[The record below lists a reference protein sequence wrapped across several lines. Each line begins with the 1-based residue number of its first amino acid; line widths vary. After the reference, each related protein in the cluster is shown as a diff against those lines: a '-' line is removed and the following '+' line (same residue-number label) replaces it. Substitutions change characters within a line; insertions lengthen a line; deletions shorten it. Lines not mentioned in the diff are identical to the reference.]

1 VPVDPNIANLLNLVA
16 AAGRPPISQ
25 SGAAEARAGFRTL
38 MVDFR
43 DPATLTPVRSV
54 TDTTVGGS
62 VPARI
67 YRPDVD
73 GLVPTIV
80 FFHGGGFVI
89 GDLDTHEGVCRLL
102 CNDVG
107 AVVVSVGYRLAPEHP
122 FPAAVEDADGAT
134 RWVIEHLDEF
144 GADRDRVAV
153 AGDSA
158 GANLATVV
166 SRLLHA
172 DGIELAAQLLVYPG
186 VDFLEDDYPSRT
198 ENAEGYFLTLDDMH
212 WFAEQYT
219 GLRASDPRD
228 REVASDPR
236 LSPLHAPSLEGLPPA
251 IVVTAEFDPLR
262 DEGEAY
268 AAALEK
274 AGVKVEQRRFAG
286 LIHGFYGMELFSPAA
301 AEATSWINSR
311 LKDLLG

>member
-25 SGAAEARAGFRTL
+25 SGAAEGRAGFRTL
-38 MVDFR
+38 MVDLR

-62 VPARI
+62 VPARV

-73 GLVPTIV
+73 GAVPTIV

-102 CNDVG
+102 CHDVG
-107 AVVVSVGYRLAPEHP
+107 AVVVSVDYRLAPEHR
-122 FPAAVEDADGAT
+122 FPAAVEDADAAT
-134 RWVIEHLDEF
+134 RWVIGHLDEF

-158 GANLATVV
+158 GGNLATVV
-166 SRLLHA
+166 AQTLLA
-172 DGIELAAQLLVYPG
+172 DGIELAAQLLVYPA

-228 REVASDPR
+228 REFASDPR
-236 LSPLHAPSLEGLPPA
+236 LSPLHAPSLAGLPPA

-268 AAALEK
+268 AAALQK
-274 AGVKVEQRRFAG
+274 AGVQVEQRRFPG

-301 AEATSWINSR
+301 ADATSWINSR